1 MIVTAPPLPM
11 LGTMAGFRRFTVNE
25 YHWLISSG
33 FLTED
38 DDLEL
43 IEGYLVHKMARNLQH
58 DRTIQRSNRKLLT
71 TLPGG
76 WDLRIQS
83 AITLIESEP
92 EPDISVVR
100 GDDSMYDRNHPTP
113 PNIGAVMEIA
123 DSSLPGDR
131 TDKGRIYARAGIP
144 LFWIIKLID
153 RQIEVYE
160 EPSGPTA
167 LPGYAKTT
175 IYKPGDTIPLTLDGT
190 VVATFALDDLMP

>member
-1 MIVTAPPLPM
+1 MIATAPPLPM

-25 YHWLISSG
+25 YHWLISLG

-43 IEGYLVHKMARNLQH
+43 IEGYLIHKMARNPRH
-58 DRTIQRSNRKLLT
+58 DRTNQRSNRKLLT

-113 PNIGAVMEIA
+113 PNIGAVMEIS

-131 TDKGRIYARAGIP
+131 TDKGRIYARAGNPFFGLSISSIGKSKSTRSHLARP
-144 LFWIIKLID
+144 RCQGMRRL
-153 RQIEVYE
+153 RSTSQRTR
-160 EPSGPTA
+160 SH
-167 LPGYAKTT
+167 
-175 IYKPGDTIPLTLDGT
+175 
-190 VVATFALDDLMP
+190 